1 MLLSPLSPLPFQ
13 ETTNLSLSL
22 SLSLAAE
29 RRSSLPSAA
38 AGGVRA
44 CGWLVLWIPFP
55 MDDAVETAAEILVSF
70 QNRRLVRWPEWVPR
84 PDEKGAAA
92 EEKKLPGWK
101 DRRKRTSKSKPPP
114 AILVCGLE
122 LRDSGGEKAASIPA
136 PLPPPARKKM
146 LFKMKVKD
154 EPTAAR
160 GPETPP
166 EYGAGAGSGANFSR
180 DGVARP
186 LPPRAVVKAEPT
198 PAARMPESP
207 PYYVAAAG
215 SAPSTAGGD
224 RRPRPRPVERA
235 HVKTVLAAAK
245 EAMEASSPE
254 TPLDYAATTGS
265 GASSSGDESSR
276 KRKAALGAGGSGGA
290 SSSGDEGCSSPEKRP
305 CLVAGGGAQTAAAA
319 KAEVS
324 PPHFFPHLF
333 LALLLLFPF
342 GFRTLELFLVP

>member
-1 MLLSPLSPLPFQ
+1 
-13 ETTNLSLSL
+13 
-22 SLSLAAE
+22 
-29 RRSSLPSAA
+29 
-38 AGGVRA
+38 
-44 CGWLVLWIPFP
+44 

-254 TPLDYAATTGS
+254 TPLGLRRHHRIRRVLQRRRVVAEAEG
-265 GASSSGDESSR
+265 
-276 KRKAALGAGGSGGA
+276 GAGGGRIRRRLVERRRGVQLTGEAAVPGRRRRRSDRRSG
-290 SSSGDEGCSSPEKRP
+290 
-305 CLVAGGGAQTAAAA
+305 
-319 KAEVS
+319 
-324 PPHFFPHLF
+324 
-333 LALLLLFPF
+333 
-342 GFRTLELFLVP
+342 